1 MADPKVCEDLVK
13 ERKKCTFDVTE
24 LTNLIDGGAQGTEER
39 HYVENLVL
47 STEGLS
53 TKNEVPEEYL
63 SHKERYEYAIK
74 KACILYEVL
83 KEYAAKHN
91 TMDAFKPTNKYRV
104 TFGVVKDISPFMLHM
119 GMFVPTILNQSDP
132 EQMAEWLPQAM
143 SMGILGTYA
152 QTELGHG
159 TFLRG
164 LETTATYDPATEE
177 FVLHTPTLTAYKWW
191 PGGLA
196 HTANHCIVVAQL
208 YSKGECY
215 GVHPFFVQI
224 RDTDTH
230 MPLPGVKVGE
240 IGPKMGFQTANN
252 GFLGF
257 DHFRIPRRS
266 MLMKNAQVLKDGT
279 YVKSKNDKL
288 TYGTMVFVRVLI
300 VTDVAYELSRA
311 ATIAV
316 RYSAVRHQ
324 SQPKPGEPEPQILD
338 YVTQQ
343 HKLFIGVATSHVFRV
358 TGYWLWD
365 SYSKVIAD
373 VGKGNMD
380 QLPELHA
387 LACCLK
393 AVCSRDAT
401 ARVEEFRLACGGHGF
416 MASSNL
422 PIINGIVSAT
432 ITYEGEYTVLM
443 LQTARFLVKAWKQAT
458 LGNAMTP
465 TVSYLLRFFNND
477 RVHWETSPEGIVS
490 GFLAIAAGKTKA
502 ACESLQ
508 EYEKSGM
515 DYEDAWNSAS
525 VQLVNASEAHCR
537 AILCEVSWRELS
549 RLAAQ
554 SSPSL
559 GKVLLQMGELYLIY
573 WALEKRGDLLLYS
586 TITRADIAKLQA
598 RYEVLLGLLRPNAV
612 GLVDAFDIK
621 DEILNS
627 TLGAYDG
634 RVYERLMEEA
644 LKSPLNAEPVNQSFH
659 KYLKPLMMKA
669 KL

>member
-1 MADPKVCEDLVK
+1 MAEQKVCGDLVK
-13 ERKKCTFDVTE
+13 ERKKCSFDVQE
-24 LTNLIDGGAQGTEER
+24 LVHLIDGGERGTKER
-39 HYVENLVL
+39 REVENLVL
-47 STEGLS
+47 SAEGFNN
-53 TKNEVPEEYL
+53 KDEVPEEYL
-63 SHKERYEYAIK
+63 SHKERYENAIR
-74 KACILYEVL
+74 KACILYEIL
-83 KEYAAKHN
+83 KKYAEKHD
-91 TMDAFKPTNKYRV
+91 TMDAFKPSNKYRV

-132 EQMAEWLPQAM
+132 DQMSEWLPKAM
-143 SMGILGTYA
+143 SMGIIGTYA

-164 LETTATYDPATEE
+164 LETTATYDPSTEE
-177 FVLHTPTLTAYKWW
+177 FVIHSPSLTAYKWW

-208 YSKGECY
+208 YTKGECY

-224 RDTDTH
+224 RDTETH

-257 DHFRIPRRS
+257 EHFRIPRRN

-279 YVKSKNDKL
+279 YIKSKNEKL

-300 VTDVAYELSRA
+300 VTDVAYELARA
-311 ATIAV
+311 GTIAV

-343 HKLFIGVATSHVFRV
+343 HKLFIGVATSHIFRV

-365 SYSKVIAD
+365 SYSKVIKD

-387 LACCLK
+387 IACCLK
-393 AVCSRDAT
+393 AVCSRDAA
-401 ARVEEFRLACGGHGF
+401 ARIEEFRLACGGHGY

-422 PIINGIVSAT
+422 PIINGIVTAT

-458 LGNAMTP
+458 MGNAMTP
-465 TVSYLLRFFNND
+465 TVSYLVKFSKND
-477 RVHWETSPEGIVS
+477 RVAWENTPSGIIS
-490 GFLAIAAGKTKA
+490 GFEAIAAGKTKA
-502 ACESLQ
+502 AYESLHN
-508 EYEKSGM
+508 YEKTGM
-515 DYEDAWNSAS
+515 DYEDAWNNAS

-537 AILCEVSWRELS
+537 AIITSVSWQEMVRH
-549 RLAAQ
+549 ATN
-554 SSPSL
+554 SSPNL
-559 GKVLLQMGELYLIY
+559 APVLLQMAELYLIY
-573 WALEKRGDLLLYS
+573 WALEKRGDLLMYS
-586 TITRADIAKLQA
+586 TITREDIAKLQV
-598 RYEVLLGLLRPNAV
+598 RYEELLALLRPNAV
-612 GLVDAFDIK
+612 GIVDAFDIR

>member
-1 MADPKVCEDLVK
+1 MADPKVCEDLIK

-422 PIINGIVSAT
+422 PIINGIVAAT

>member
-1 MADPKVCEDLVK
+1 MAEPKVCEDLVR

-24 LTNLIDGGAQGTEER
+24 LTNLIDGGAQATEER
-39 HYVENLVL
+39 HYVENLVIN
-47 STEGLS
+47 TEGMI
-53 TKNEVPEEYL
+53 TKDEVPEEYL

-104 TFGVVKDISPFMLHM
+104 TFGMVKDISPFMLHM

-132 EQMAEWLPQAM
+132 EQLAEWLPQAM

-224 RDTDTH
+224 RDTETH

-257 DHFRIPRRS
+257 DHYRIPRRS

-612 GLVDAFDIK
+612 GLVDAFDIR